1 MSTTYAT
8 VKQRAFPVR
17 LDTLTLYAS
26 SWRLHGERVLTE
38 QNGLINVSYVTSSA
52 NRSKRITLEGHF
64 CFTDNPASIIQTLD
78 RSIRDNTR
86 YIFEL
91 RGMRFAA
98 ACLLEYTVS
107 ETAETGILPCQLVLY
122 TSNGI
127 YVPDTATTT
136 ASEVTAE

>member
-1 MSTTYAT
+1 MPAAGGST
-8 VKQRAFPVR
+8 
-17 LDTLTLYAS
+17 AS
-26 SWRLHGERVLTE
+26 GCSR
-38 QNGLINVSYVTSSA
+38 NGLINVSYVTSSA

-122 TSNGI
+122 TANGI
-127 YVPDTATTT
+127 YVPDTAAA